1 MKKYFEMFKKNQRFL
16 YVLSKTKLPNFIF
29 FQKIKI
35 KLFFCDFFY
44 LPIYIF
50 LGTSMAKLSN

>member
-35 KLFFCDFFY
+35 KLFFVTFFTY
-44 LPIYIF
+44 LSIYV
-50 LGTSMAKLSN
+50 LGTSMAKPSN

>member
-35 KLFFCDFFY
+35 KLISFDFFD

-50 LGTSMAKLSN
+50 LGTSMAKPSN